1 MIVYEKLNAQQSLA
15 EQLKRMA
22 DLQIK
27 AFKEGKKLDDIQKIG
42 ICIEAKAE
50 DE

>member
-1 MIVYEKLNAQQSLA
+1 MFITE
-15 EQLKRMA
+15 
-22 DLQIK
+22 
-27 AFKEGKKLDDIQKIG
+27 AFREGKKLDEIQKIG